1 MCRNGWDVISLRES
15 MAALELVREMERD
28 LMAEYPGVTVGRTD
42 DAEMDSVGTM
52 DVRSVY
58 LKAWPPDRIRIFI
71 RMDCVEPY
79 IHPPL
84 ILPQGRPAS
93 VNIKV
98 HPEEPW
104 LNFRHDGM
112 FMRMSMDRLGYVL
125 NKQRYMRVLRF
136 VLDAEKL
143 EVAGDKL
150 LDFEDEGNL
159 MVRD

>member
-1 MCRNGWDVISLRES
+1 M
-15 MAALELVREMERD
+15 
-28 LMAEYPGVTVGRTD
+28 
-42 DAEMDSVGTM
+42 
-52 DVRSVY
+52 
-58 LKAWPPDRIRIFI
+58 
-71 RMDCVEPY
+71 
-79 IHPPL
+79 
-84 ILPQGRPAS
+84 
-93 VNIKV
+93 

-112 FMRMSMDRLGYVL
+112 FMRMSMDRLGYIL